1 MFAFNRL
8 GPKPEPVYKPA
19 PNPVP
24 KPEPVYKPAP
34 NPVPNPVPKLAY
46 NRFSINHLI
55 NYKSP
60 GGCRSCN

>member
-1 MFAFNRL
+1 MFAFRPL
-8 GPKPEPVYKPA
+8 KPEPVYKP
-19 PNPVP
+19 
-24 KPEPVYKPAP
+24 VYKLASEPAP

>member
-1 MFAFNRL
+1 MNSNYMFAFNRIRPN
-8 GPKPEPVYKPA
+8 GPPGIGSRSFVA
-19 PNPVP
+19 
-24 KPEPVYKPAP
+24 PAP
-34 NPVPNPVPKLAY
+34 NPVPNPVPKLAS

>member
-1 MFAFNRL
+1 MNYMFAFRPL
-8 GPKPEPVYKPA
+8 KPEPVYKP
-19 PNPVP
+19 
-24 KPEPVYKPAP
+24 VYKLASEPAP

>member
-1 MFAFNRL
+1 MFAFNRI
-8 GPKPEPVYKPA
+8 GPLKPESAPKLASEPAPKLASEPVSKPVYKLA
-19 PNPVP
+19 S
-24 KPEPVYKPAP
+24 
-34 NPVPNPVPKLAY
+34 KLAY

>member
-1 MFAFNRL
+1 MNYMFAFRPL
-8 GPKPEPVYKPA
+8 KPEPVYKP
-19 PNPVP
+19 
-24 KPEPVYKPAP
+24 VYKLASEPA
-34 NPVPNPVPKLAY
+34 PNPVPKLAY

>member
-1 MFAFNRL
+1 MFAFRPL
-8 GPKPEPVYKPA
+8 KPEPVYKP
-19 PNPVP
+19 
-24 KPEPVYKPAP
+24 VYKLASEPA
-34 NPVPNPVPKLAY
+34 PNPVPKLAY